1 MRNSERRLQLTSKFV
16 QMGKALV
23 EEGKEKND
31 KIISQL
37 GTMIIFL
44 GGICFDDE
52 DVIKFGELVS
62 MYSAKK
68 LMETLEEENDPKLMA
83 IRKKSENDTY
93 ENILSNLD
101 GLIDEAKNGILDD
114 DIDDDDD
121 DDDID
126 YDGDDDDLKN

>member
-68 LMETLEEENDPKLMA
+68 LMESLEEDNDPKLMA
-83 IRKKSENDTY
+83 IRKKAENDTY

-101 GLIDEAKNGILDD
+101 GLIDDAKSGILDD
-114 DIDDDDD
+114 DDNIDDDGDD
-121 DDDID
+121 
-126 YDGDDDDLKN
+126 DGDDDDLKN

>member
-23 EEGKEKND
+23 DEGKEKND
-31 KIISQL
+31 KIISQI

-68 LMETLEEENDPKLMA
+68 LMESLEEDNDPKLMA
-83 IRKKSENDTY
+83 IRKKAENDTY

-101 GLIDEAKNGILDD
+101 GLIDEAKSGILDD
-114 DIDDDDD
+114 DNIDEDGDD
-121 DDDID
+121 
-126 YDGDDDDLKN
+126 DGDDDDLKN

>member
-68 LMETLEEENDPKLMA
+68 LMESLEEDNDPKLMA
-83 IRKKSENDTY
+83 IRKKAENDTY
-93 ENILSNLD
+93 ENILNNLD
-101 GLIDEAKNGILDD
+101 GLIDEAKSGILDD
-114 DIDDDDD
+114 DDNIDDDGDD
-121 DDDID
+121 
-126 YDGDDDDLKN
+126 DGDDDDLKN

>member
-62 MYSAKK
+62 MYSTKK
-68 LMETLEEENDPKLMA
+68 LMESLEEDNDPKLMA
-83 IRKKSENDTY
+83 IRKKAENDTY

-101 GLIDEAKNGILDD
+101 GLIDDAKSGILDD
-114 DIDDDDD
+114 DDNIDDDGDD
-121 DDDID
+121 
-126 YDGDDDDLKN
+126 DGDDDDLKN